1 MSTDDDQLIAAFDD
15 AGFEVADLS
24 HNRNLIRITLTD
36 ETAQA
41 DDLRAVVEEALGEDA
56 AMGLNVATEAIDG
69 GDTMGTV
76 VSFRVR

>member
-1 MSTDDDQLIAAFDD
+1 MSTDDEQLIAAFED
-15 AGFEVADLS
+15 AGFEVAEVS

-41 DDLRAVVEEALGEDA
+41 DDLRTVIEDTLGEDA
-56 AMGLNVATEAIDG
+56 AMGLNIATESIDG